1 METPRLLFIGLVWP
15 EPQSS
20 AAGSRSLQL
29 LSLFA
34 AKGYAITVASAAQ
47 NRDFSIDWAAY
58 PYTFHPIAVNDT
70 AFDDWV
76 KTLQPDV
83 VIFDRFVTEEQFGWR
98 VREQCPQAFTLL
110 DSQDLHFLRAARQQ
124 AVKKQVPLSR
134 SLLLSDT
141 AKRELAAFYRCDWVL
156 VISAF
161 EYEWLQNEWQFPAA
175 QLVYLPLF
183 GEKGTSIPDFTSRA
197 DFVFMGN
204 FMHDPNSDAVLLLKE
219 VLWPKIRRQ
228 LPHAQ
233 LRIYGAYTSERIQ
246 QMHQPAQGFLC
257 LGRAPEALATI
268 ASAKVML
275 APLRFG
281 AGIKGKLLEAMQMGT
296 PTVTTPIGAEG
307 MHHDGLWNGVITD
320 DWDVFVAAAVNLY
333 TNALAWT
340 TAQEQGFVLLQQQF
354 SAALHTDRFWSR
366 WDLVRTQLE
375 QHREANVVGQLLNH
389 HTLQSTRY
397 LSKWISEKNKT

>member
-15 EPQSS
+15 EPHSS
-20 AAGSRSLQL
+20 AAGTRSLQL
-29 LSLFA
+29 LALFA
-34 AKGYAITVASAAQ
+34 AKGYSITVASAAH

-58 PYTFHPIAVNDT
+58 PYTFHPIAVNDA
-70 AFDDWV
+70 AFDVWV
-76 KTLQPDV
+76 QALQPDV
-83 VIFDRFVTEEQFGWR
+83 VLFDRFVTEEQFGWR

-134 SLLLSDT
+134 ALLLSDT

-161 EYEWLQNEWQFPAA
+161 EYQWLQTEWQFPAA

-183 GEKGTSIPDFTSRA
+183 GEKRTSVPDFASRT
-197 DFVFMGN
+197 DFVFIGN
-204 FMHDPNSDAVLLLKE
+204 FMHDPNTDAVQQLKD
-219 VLWPKIRRQ
+219 VIWPKIRRQ
-228 LPHAQ
+228 LPQAQ
-233 LRIYGAYTSERIQ
+233 LHIYGAYSPERIQ

-257 LGRAPEALATI
+257 LGRAPEALAVI
-268 ASAKVML
+268 ANAKVML

-296 PTVTTPIGAEG
+296 PSVTTPIGAEG
-307 MHHDGLWNGVITD
+307 MHDNGLWNGVITE
-320 DWDVFVAAAVNLY
+320 DWDVFAEAAVTLY
-333 TNALAWT
+333 TQPTTWA
-340 TAQEQGFVLLQQQF
+340 TAQQNGYALLQQQF
-354 SAALHTDRFWSR
+354 SAAPHTATFWSR
-366 WDLVRTQLE
+366 WESVITRLDV
-375 QHREANVVGQLLNH
+375 HREANVVGQLLNH